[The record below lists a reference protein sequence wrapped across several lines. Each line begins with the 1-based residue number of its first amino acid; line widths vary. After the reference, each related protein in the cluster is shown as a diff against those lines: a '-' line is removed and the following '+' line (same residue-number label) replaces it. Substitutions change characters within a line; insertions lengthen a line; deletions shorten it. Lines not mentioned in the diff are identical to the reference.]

1 MKSVTVKVSRAV
13 SEQLDLL
20 KIIASRKYN
29 ARFSKGKLI
38 AISLKNLQK
47 IMNEKDEQ

>member
-1 MKSVTVKVSRAV
+1 MKTVTVKI
-13 SEQLDLL
+13 SEDVNHQLDLL

-38 AISLKNLQK
+38 AISLKTLNKLLA
-47 IMNEKDEQ
+47 EKDEQ